1 MSAPRW
7 PRRWRCGILPM
18 WPGPG
23 SLRGGR
29 HCGPEAGAGVS
40 GLEWESRDA
49 QLWCESLGVLTE
61 VAGVCPTPALLV
73 ETGN

>member
-1 MSAPRW
+1 MSAPGW
-7 PRRWRCGILPM
+7 LRRRRRGVLPM

-23 SLRGGR
+23 SLQGGR
-29 HCGPEAGAGVS
+29 HYGPEAGAGVS
-40 GLEWESRDA
+40 GLEWESCDV

-61 VAGVCPTPALLV
+61 MAVVCPAPALLV